1 MNMKKNEAASCGFKT
16 SIGGQALMEGILMRG
31 VDKQSIVVR
40 TPEGLVSKVEPL
52 KLIKDRYPIL
62 GWPIIRGVV
71 NFVDS
76 MAKGM
81 KALTY
86 SAQFLPEEEQEEPSK
101 LDLWIEKKF
110 GMEKAEKVV
119 IGVAMVLGL
128 ALALGLFVVLPTA
141 IVGLIPGLRTGHDG
155 LRTLLEG
162 VVKMVIFLGYM
173 AAVSRMKEIKRVFS
187 YHGAEHK
194 TIYCYEHGNELTV
207 ENVRKES
214 RFHPRCGTSFLLVV
228 IILSI
233 FVFILVNAF
242 LGVDN
247 IFLRMLVKIVLLPI
261 VVALSYE
268 LNRWLGRHDDLA
280 ISRILSWPGRE
291 LQHLTTCE
299 PDDSMIEVAIEALKL
314 VIPEEKGADQW

>member
-1 MNMKKNEAASCGFKT
+1 MKKEAASCGFKT

-40 TPEGLVSKVEPL
+40 TAEGLVTKVEPL
-52 KLIKDRYPIL
+52 TLIKDKYPIL

-86 SAQFLPEEEQEEPSK
+86 SAQFVPMEEAEEPSK
-101 LDLWIEKKF
+101 LDQWIEKKF
-110 GMEKAEKVV
+110 GMEKAEKIV
-119 IGVAMVLGL
+119 IGVALVLGL
-128 ALALGLFVVLPTA
+128 ALAIGLFIVLPTLL
-141 IVGLIPGLRTGHDG
+141 VGIIPSLREGHDG

-162 VVKMVIFLGYM
+162 VVKLVIFLGYM
-173 AAVSRMKEIKRVFS
+173 AAVSQMKDIKRVFA

-194 TIYCYEHGNELTV
+194 SIYCYEHGKELTV
-207 ENVRKES
+207 ENVREES

-242 LGVDN
+242 LGVN
-247 IFLRMLVKIVLLPI
+247 NVFLRMLVKIVLLPI

-268 LNRWLGRHDDLA
+268 LNRWLGRHDQLG
-280 ISRILSWPGRE
+280 ISRVLSWPGRKM
-291 LQHLTTCE
+291 QHLTTCE
-299 PDDSMIEVAIEALKL
+299 PDDSMIEVAITALKL
-314 VIPEEKGADQW
+314 VIPEEKGADAW

>member
-1 MNMKKNEAASCGFKT
+1 MKKNEAASCGFKT

-62 GWPIIRGVV
+62 GWPVIRGVV

-86 SAQFLPEEEQEEPSK
+86 SARFLPEEEQEEPSK

-119 IGVAMVLGL
+119 IAVAMVLGL

-141 IVGLIPGLRTGHDG
+141 LVGLIPGLRTGHDG

-162 VVKMVIFLGYM
+162 VVKMIIFLGYM
-173 AAVSRMKEIKRVFS
+173 AAVSRMKEIKRVFA

-194 TIYCYEHGNELTV
+194 SIYCYEHGNELTV

-247 IFLRMLVKIVLLPI
+247 VFLRMLVKIVLLPI

-268 LNRWLGRHDDLA
+268 LNRWLGRHDSLG
-280 ISRILSWPGRE
+280 ISRILSWPGRK
-291 LQHLTTCE
+291 LQLLTTCE

-314 VIPEEKGADQW
+314 VIPEEEGADRW

>member
-1 MNMKKNEAASCGFKT
+1 
-16 SIGGQALMEGILMRG
+16 MEGILMRG

-71 NFVDS
+71 NFVVS

-141 IVGLIPGLRTGHDG
+141 LVGLIPGLRTGHDG

-173 AAVSRMKEIKRVFS
+173 AAVSQMKEIKRVFS

-247 IFLRMLVKIVLLPI
+247 VFLRMLVKIILLPI

-268 LNRWLGRHDDLA
+268 LNRWLGRHDNLA

>member
-1 MNMKKNEAASCGFKT
+1 MKKETASCGFKT

-40 TPEGLVSKVEPL
+40 TEEGLVTKVEPL
-52 KLIKDRYPIL
+52 NLIKEKHPIL

-86 SAQFLPEEEQEEPSK
+86 SAQFVPMEEEEEPSK
-101 LDLWIEKKF
+101 LDQWIEKKF
-110 GMEKAEKVV
+110 GMEKAEKIV
-119 IGVAMVLGL
+119 IGVALVLGL
-128 ALALGLFVVLPTA
+128 ALAIGLFIVLPTLL
-141 IVGLIPGLRTGHDG
+141 VGLIPTLREGHDG

-162 VVKMVIFLGYM
+162 VVKLVIFLGYM
-173 AAVSRMKEIKRVFS
+173 AAVSQMKDIKRVFS

-194 TIYCYEHGNELTV
+194 SIYCYEHGKELTV
-207 ENVRKES
+207 ENVREES
-214 RFHPRCGTSFLLVV
+214 RFHPRCGTSFMLVV

-242 LGVDN
+242 LGVN
-247 IFLRMLVKIVLLPI
+247 NVFLRMLVKIALLPI

-268 LNRWLGRHDDLA
+268 LNRWLGRHDQLG
-280 ISRILSWPGRE
+280 ISRFLSWPGRMM
-291 LQHLTTCE
+291 QHLTTNE
-299 PDDSMIEVAIEALKL
+299 PDDSMIEVAITALKL
-314 VIPEEKGADQW
+314 VIPEEKGADEW

>member
-1 MNMKKNEAASCGFKT
+1 MKKNEAASCGFKT

-40 TPEGLVSKVEPL
+40 TPEGLVTKVEPL

-141 IVGLIPGLRTGHDG
+141 LVGLIPGLRTGHDG

-173 AAVSRMKEIKRVFS
+173 AAVSQMKEIKRVFS

-247 IFLRMLVKIVLLPI
+247 VFLRMLVKIVLLPF

-268 LNRWLGRHDDLA
+268 LNRWLGRHDNLA
-280 ISRILSWPGRE
+280 ISRILSWPGRK
-291 LQHLTTCE
+291 LQYLRCLRVDDFAPSPFPTTV
-299 PDDSMIEVAIEALKL
+299 SA
-314 VIPEEKGADQW
+314 

>member
-1 MNMKKNEAASCGFKT
+1 MKKEAASCGFKT

-40 TPEGLVSKVEPL
+40 TEEGLVTKVEPL
-52 KLIKDRYPIL
+52 NLIKEKHPIL

-86 SAQFLPEEEQEEPSK
+86 SAQFVPMEEEEEPSK
-101 LDLWIEKKF
+101 LDQWIEKKF
-110 GMEKAEKVV
+110 GMEKAEKIV
-119 IGVAMVLGL
+119 IGVALVLGL
-128 ALALGLFVVLPTA
+128 ALAIGLFIILPTLL
-141 IVGLIPGLRTGHDG
+141 VSLIPALREGHDG

-162 VVKMVIFLGYM
+162 VVKLVIFLGYM
-173 AAVSRMKEIKRVFS
+173 AAVSQMKDIKRVFS

-194 TIYCYEHGNELTV
+194 SIYCYEHGKELTV
-207 ENVRKES
+207 ENVREES
-214 RFHPRCGTSFLLVV
+214 RFHPRCGTSFMLVV

-242 LGVDN
+242 LGVN
-247 IFLRMLVKIVLLPI
+247 NVFLRILVKIVLLPV

-268 LNRWLGRHDDLA
+268 LNRWLGRHDQLG
-280 ISRILSWPGRE
+280 ISRVLSWPGRKMQ
-291 LQHLTTCE
+291 LLTTNE
-299 PDDSMIEVAIEALKL
+299 PDDSMIEVAITALKL
-314 VIPEEKGADQW
+314 VIPEEKGADEW

>member
-1 MNMKKNEAASCGFKT
+1 MKKEAASCGFKT

-40 TPEGLVSKVEPL
+40 TAEGLVTKVEPL
-52 KLIKDRYPIL
+52 TLIKDKYPIL

-76 MAKGM
+76 MANGM

-86 SAQFLPEEEQEEPSK
+86 SAQFVPMEEAEEPSK
-101 LDLWIEKKF
+101 LDQWIEKKF
-110 GMEKAEKVV
+110 GMEKAEKIV
-119 IGVAMVLGL
+119 IGVALVLGL
-128 ALALGLFVVLPTA
+128 ALAIGLFIVLPTLL
-141 IVGLIPGLRTGHDG
+141 VGIIPSLREGHDG

-162 VVKMVIFLGYM
+162 VVKLVIFLGYM
-173 AAVSRMKEIKRVFS
+173 AAVSQMKDIKRVFA

-194 TIYCYEHGNELTV
+194 SIYCYEHGKELTV
-207 ENVRKES
+207 ENVREES

-242 LGVDN
+242 LGVN
-247 IFLRMLVKIVLLPI
+247 NVFLRMLVKIVLLPI

-268 LNRWLGRHDDLA
+268 LNRWLGRHDQLG
-280 ISRILSWPGRE
+280 ISRVLSWPGRKM
-291 LQHLTTCE
+291 QHLTTCE
-299 PDDSMIEVAIEALKL
+299 PDDSMIEVAITALKL
-314 VIPEEKGADQW
+314 VIPEEKGADAW